1 VHQSQVLSLL
11 FSLKFVNGNLTVI
24 DSEEVNQFLIVSN
37 VLVSDLNGGLKVQD
51 IILLALA

>member
-37 VLVSDLNGGLKVQD
+37 VLVSDLNSGLKVQD